1 MNALNIILNIV
12 PFFILIMIFYFILIR
27 PQKMELLKKDL
38 MIEKL
43 KTGNRVETNSG
54 IVGKIKKIKE
64 KTVIIETGTAEI
76 EIKKEFI
83 EKVLEN

>member
-1 MNALNIILNIV
+1 MNALNIVLNII
-12 PFFILIMIFYFILIR
+12 PFIILMMIFYFILIR

-38 MIEKL
+38 MIDKL
-43 KTGNRVETNSG
+43 KNNDKIKTDSG

>member
-1 MNALNIILNIV
+1 
-12 PFFILIMIFYFILIR
+12 
-27 PQKMELLKKDL
+27 

-43 KTGNRVETNSG
+43 KTGNKVETNSG

>member
-1 MNALNIILNIV
+1 MNTLNIVLNIV

-43 KTGNRVETNSG
+43 KTGDKIETISG

-64 KTVIIETGTAEI
+64 TTVIIETGAAEI
-76 EIKKEFI
+76 EIKKEYI
-83 EKVLEN
+83 DKNSGN